1 TQAFMSHV
9 STLRRALLG
18 ALLLAPAAALANTS
32 IPIEV
37 WRTPTCGCCEDW
49 LQHLRDNGFE
59 VRAHMVE
66 DTAPVRSQAGMPA
79 RYGSCHTARV
89 QGYTVEGHVPAAD
102 IRRLLRDKPR
112 AVGLAA
118 PGMPIGSPG
127 MDGPAY
133 GGRRDAYDV
142 LLVQPDGSARV
153 FQAYR

>member
-1 TQAFMSHV
+1 MSHV

-18 ALLLAPAAALANTS
+18 ALLLAPAAALANTP
-32 IPIEV
+32 IPIDV

-49 LQHLRDNGFE
+49 LQHLRSNGFE

-112 AVGLAA
+112 AVGLTA
-118 PGMPIGSPG
+118 PGMH
-127 MDGPAY
+127 GPAY

-142 LLVQPDGSARV
+142 LLVQPDGSVRV